1 MKFISMK
8 TMSLLTAAA
17 LTLSLASCGTTQTTA
32 TDAQTQTETTVTQSE
47 PQTTQNDQQTNQ
59 TQENTTQSNA
69 APGGRKDFQQQGG
82 TFGRVTAIDGDT
94 VTVEVRQMGGRMGG
108 RMGGGRMMNPPD
120 FNGGNSD
127 NQQTPPDLPAD
138 SGDNQQTPP
147 DMTQD
152 DSTQTITLT
161 LSQITKDGAAV
172 TADDV
177 SVDTFLMI
185 TMDENGSPVSATIAE
200 GFGCRMG
207 GQMDGGQNGGRM
219 NGGGMKGQRND
230 QTTDGNSAPTAPA
243 DNTAQSTDNTNA

>member
-32 TDAQTQTETTVTQSE
+32 TDAQTETTVTQSE
-47 PQTTQNDQQTNQ
+47 TQTTQNDQQTTQ
-59 TQENTTQSNA
+59 TQENTATQSNT

-82 TFGRVTAIDGDT
+82 TLGRITAIDGDT

-108 RMGGGRMMNPPD
+108 GRMMTPPD
-120 FNGGNSD
+120 FNADSGD
-127 NQQTPPDLPAD
+127 TQQTPPDLPAD
-138 SGDNQQTPP
+138 SGDTQQTPP

-152 DSTQTITLT
+152 DSAQTITLT

-185 TMDENGSPVSATIAE
+185 TMDEDGSPVSATIAE
-200 GFGCRMG
+200 GFGGRMG
-207 GQMDGGQNGGRM
+207 GQMDGEQNGSRM
-219 NGGGMKGQRND
+219 NGGGMKGQPND
-230 QTTDGNSAPTAPA
+230 QTADGNSAPAAPA
-243 DNTAQSTDNTNA
+243 DNTAQNTDSTNA